1 MEIKIKG
8 TIVETKEITS
18 ITEYVRDQF
27 WNRYC
32 GFVVHL
38 HKKEPLTFEWNIPY
52 ESYPSEIAERK
63 MKCRTLMKSIIE
75 EWEKDKVIY
84 EPEIP
89 IKNFDM

>member
-8 TIVETKEITS
+8 TTVETKEITA
-18 ITEYVRDQF
+18 ITEYVRDYF

-32 GFVVHL
+32 GFKVFL
-38 HKKEPLTFEWNIPY
+38 HKKEPIIFEWNIPY
-52 ESYPSEIAERK
+52 ESYPSEIADKK
-63 MKCRTLMKSIIE
+63 MKCLLLMKSIIE